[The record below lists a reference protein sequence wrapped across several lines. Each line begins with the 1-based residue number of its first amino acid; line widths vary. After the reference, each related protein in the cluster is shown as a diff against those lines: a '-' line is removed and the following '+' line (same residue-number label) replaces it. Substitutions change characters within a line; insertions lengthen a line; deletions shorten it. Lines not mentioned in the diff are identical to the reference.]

1 MIFVFLLIFSIGN
14 LLNIIGLLMIYLRP
28 ECIMYMI
35 NKLKYACVQL
45 IS

>member
-1 MIFVFLLIFSIGN
+1 MTFVFLLIFSIGY
-14 LLNIIGLLMIYLRP
+14 LLNIIGSLMIYLRP
-28 ECIMYMI
+28 EYVMYMI